1 MINKNLS
8 ADKWIEHFIASIK
21 KESINIGN
29 LYRAELKI
37 ILIVLPL
44 IEKGNKEQI
53 RQIRNFLMNKLHVII
68 DMELLRARND
78 QKNAMILSV
87 EMINNIFVL
96 ECITENQ
103 LQKIKEFLE
112 NELKREKEKR
122 GNLLEYSLKK
132 QLGDKISDRIYF
144 EKPIDIHTIAEI
156 ERDILNCY
164 LEECLDLEHN
174 NVAEKNISD
183 IIINHYNGEGYEN
196 KTIKKNSFIFFKD
209 KRSKLVS
216 LSWYP
221 HRILISS
228 NFG

>member
-8 ADKWIEHFIASIK
+8 ADKWIEHFIAGIK
-21 KESINIGN
+21 KESIDIGN

-53 RQIRNFLMNKLHVII
+53 RKIRNFLMDKLHLII
-68 DMELLRARND
+68 NTELLRARNL
-78 QKNAMILSV
+78 KESAIMLST
-87 EMINNIFVL
+87 EMMNNIIFL
-96 ECITENQ
+96 EFIREDQ

-112 NELKREKEKR
+112 NELKKEKEKL

-183 IIINHYNGEGYEN
+183 IIINHYNGEGYES
-196 KTIKKNSFIFFKD
+196 KTIKRNSFIFFKD

-228 NFG
+228 NF